1 MSPAIESPFRSD
13 CLAGKVA
20 LITGG
25 GSGICFEVAKQ
36 LLLHGARGAVIC
48 GRRQAF
54 LERSSALLEQETS
67 AICKWKVCDVRDPK
81 ACEEAVQYAVSQF
94 GRLDIVVNGAAGNF
108 LAEARTIS
116 PKGFATVIG
125 IDVLG
130 TFNISNAA
138 YAALSKQ
145 EDSIIINISATLQCP
160 ATHWQA
166 HASAA
171 KSAVDSMTRSLAL
184 EWGSDGIRVV
194 GIAPG
199 PIADTPGMSKLAPG
213 LTPGDVS
220 DMISEG
226 IPLGRM
232 GEAIEIGHAA
242 VFLSTS
248 QYITGDVLVV
258 DGGEWLYKP
267 PMVPKEMVADLS
279 RKVEASSR
287 SQAPR
292 SRL

>member
-1 MSPAIESPFRSD
+1 MVIKTPFRSD

-20 LITGG
+20 LVTGG
-25 GSGICFEVAKQ
+25 GSGICFEVTKQ
-36 LLLHGARGAVIC
+36 LLLHGAKGAVIC
-48 GRRQAF
+48 GRRQQF
-54 LERSSALLEQETS
+54 LVRSSAILEQETS
-67 AICKWKVCDVRDPK
+67 KTCKWKVCDVRDPE
-81 ACEEAVQYAVSQF
+81 ACKEAVDYAISEF

-108 LAEARTIS
+108 LAEAKALK
-116 PKGFATVIG
+116 PKGFATVMS
-125 IDVLG
+125 IDAIG

-138 YAALSKQ
+138 YSALSQQ

-171 KSAVDSMTRSLAL
+171 KAAVDSLTRSLAL
-184 EWGSDGIRVV
+184 EWGPDRIRVV

-199 PIADTPGMSKLAPG
+199 PIANTPGTTKLAPG
-213 LTPGDVS
+213 MTPDDVNGL
-220 DMISEG
+220 MSEG

-242 VFLSTS
+242 VYLSTAR
-248 QYITGDVLVV
+248 YVTGDVLIV

-267 PMVPKEMVADLS
+267 PMVPKEMVAELS
-279 RKVEASSR
+279 RKVEATSR
-287 SQAPR
+287 SQAPS